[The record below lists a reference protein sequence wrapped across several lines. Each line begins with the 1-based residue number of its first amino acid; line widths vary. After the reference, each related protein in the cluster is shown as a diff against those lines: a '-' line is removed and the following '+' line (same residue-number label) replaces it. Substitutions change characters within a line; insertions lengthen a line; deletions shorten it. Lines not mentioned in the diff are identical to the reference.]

1 MVDMRDIVA
10 SEHFRNPDGSFCRAS
25 EILKKRIMQV
35 KLEVIL
41 NISNNNKTKTCQGLI
56 LGCCTKGFA
65 MHFSWN
71 PNSLRVL
78 LLILPFF

>member
-1 MVDMRDIVA
+1 MA
-10 SEHFRNPDGSFCRAS
+10 SEQFRNPEGSFCRAS
-25 EILKKRIMQV
+25 EVLKKSIMQV

-56 LGCCTKGFA
+56 LCCCTKGFD
-65 MHFSWN
+65 MHFSLS